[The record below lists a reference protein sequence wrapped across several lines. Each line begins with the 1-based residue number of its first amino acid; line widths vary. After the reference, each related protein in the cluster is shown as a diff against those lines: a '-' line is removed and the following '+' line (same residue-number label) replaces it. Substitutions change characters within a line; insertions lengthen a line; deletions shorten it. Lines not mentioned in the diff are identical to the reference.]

1 MINRVLI
8 RIKVV
13 QLLYSYLL
21 TEKLFTLESQPTP
34 PTKEK
39 RFAYQLYIDM
49 LTLMTRIADGVEQR
63 GGYKPLADNRFIRT
77 VRNDE
82 KIKSQ
87 TAKDRINGSPFASA
101 ALVQRFADTIR
112 ETPFFKDY
120 AKAGSQDMASDLKVW
135 REIFNLIIKPDKGL
149 AQIYSELPNFSPRG
163 VERMQELMET
173 TFANFSSSQ
182 DHVSDAVKTLDYS
195 LHKANELYYRLLL
208 LIVELTRLQSI
219 NLDAA
224 RHKYIPT
231 ESDLNPNTRF
241 VDNKLAMRL
250 SENAQLQAYCDTNK
264 LSWFTNERPL
274 LNNLLKAILD
284 SELYKNYMAAP
295 EASFKDDCLLWK
307 NLLRYIILP
316 NEELQE
322 TLENQSVFWN
332 DDMDFIGTFVIKT
345 IRRVE
350 DDEPEPIL
358 PMYKDDEDA
367 RFGRELFNA
376 VIKNKD
382 EANEIIDKALNKDS
396 WEADRL
402 AFMDVVI
409 LRTALTEILNFPKIP
424 VNVSINE
431 YIEIAKAYST
441 PKSSY
446 FINGLL
452 GAAVNNLR
460 QEGRLPAND

>member
-49 LTLMTRIADGVEQR
+49 LTLMTRIADNVEQR
-63 GGYKPLADNRFIRT
+63 GGHKPLADNRFIRT
-77 VRNDE
+77 VRADE
-82 KIKSQ
+82 KIKTQ
-87 TAKDRINGSPFASA
+87 LAKDRINGSAFASP
-101 ALVQRFADTIR
+101 ALVERFANTIK
-112 ETPFFKDY
+112 ETAFYKDY
-120 AKAGSQDMASDLKVW
+120 AKSGSLDMASDLKVW
-135 REIFNLIIKPDKGL
+135 REIFNLILKPDTSL
-149 AQIYSELPNFSPRG
+149 AQLFTELPNYSPRG
-163 VERMQELMET
+163 VERMQELMDI
-173 TFANFSSSQ
+173 TFTNFSSSQ
-182 DHVSDAVKTLDYS
+182 GHVSDAVKTLDFS
-195 LHKANELYYRLLL
+195 LRKANELYHLLL
-208 LIVELTRLQSI
+208 LLVVELTRLQ
-219 NLDAA
+219 NLALDSA

-231 ESDLNPNTRF
+231 ESDLNPDMRF
-241 VDNKLAMRL
+241 VNNKLAMRL
-250 SENAQLQAYCDTNK
+250 AEDEQLRAYCETNK
-264 LSWFTNERPL
+264 LSWFTNDRPL
-274 LNNLLKAILD
+274 LNKLLKAVLD
-284 SELYKNYMAAP
+284 SEYYKNYMAAP
-295 EASFKDDCLLWK
+295 EVTFNDDCQLWK
-307 NLLRYIILP
+307 NLLRYVILP
-316 NEELQE
+316 NEELHE
-322 TLENQSVFWN
+322 ALENQSVFWN
-332 DDMDFIGTFVIKT
+332 DDLDSIGTFVIKT

-382 EANEIIDKALNKDS
+382 VTTEIIDKALNKDS
-396 WEADRL
+396 WESDRL

-460 QEGRLPAND
+460 EEGHLLKP

>member
-49 LTLMTRIADGVEQR
+49 LTLMTRIADSVEQR
-63 GGYKPLADNRFIRT
+63 GGFKPLADNRFIRT
-77 VRNDE
+77 VRADE

-87 TAKDRINGSPFASA
+87 VAKDRINGSPFASP
-101 ALVQRFADTIR
+101 ALVQRFADSIK

-120 AKAGSQDMASDLKVW
+120 VKAGSQDMASDLKVW
-135 REIFNLIIKPDKGL
+135 REIFNLIIKPDTGL
-149 AQIYSELPNFSPRG
+149 AQLYAEQPNFSPRG
-163 VERMQELMET
+163 VERMQELMDT

-182 DHVSDAVKTLDYS
+182 GHVSDAVKTLDYS
-195 LHKANELYYRLLL
+195 LRKANELYHWLLL
-208 LIVELTRLQSI
+208 LVVELTRLQSL

-231 ESDLNPNTRF
+231 DQDLNPDTRF
-241 VDNKLAMRL
+241 VDNKLALRL
-250 SENAQLQAYCDTNK
+250 REDTQLQAYCETNK
-264 LSWFTNERPL
+264 MSWFTNERPL
-274 LNNLLKAILD
+274 LNTLLKAVLD
-284 SELYKNYMAAP
+284 SDIYKDYMAAP
-295 EASFKDDCLLWK
+295 EVSFKDDCLLWK
-307 NLLRYIILP
+307 NLLRYVILP
-316 NEELQE
+316 NRELQE

-332 DDMDFIGTFVIKT
+332 DDIDSIGTFVLKT

-350 DDEPEPIL
+350 DDEPEPLL

-376 VIKNKD
+376 VIKNKE
-382 EANEIIDKALNKDS
+382 EATRIIDKALNKDS

-460 QEGRLPAND
+460 QEGRIVKP